1 MRTNASLH
9 ENGKRLTVK
18 ELVARLTPKQRKF
31 AEGLVLNGLS
41 KAQAYREAYTWNGGE
56 SGLRVNAVRTA
67 QKPNVAL
74 AVKAM
79 EEERAAR
86 WWENKRKLQTFVMDG
101 LTRTASETESD
112 ITRLKALELVGRT
125 RYASVFEEPQAN
137 EANAA
142 LSGAMVD
149 TLAARLQSLLGFSA
163 PISGAEDSSGP
174 ILDTECTQ
182 LPSSDMG
189 DADTPTG
196 GGEGE

>member
-1 MRTNASLH
+1 MAQGRVH

-18 ELVARLTPKQRKF
+18 EVVARLTPKQRKF

-67 QKPNVAL
+67 RKPNVAL

-79 EEERAAR
+79 EEEKAAR

-137 EANAA
+137 ESNAA

-149 TLAARLQSLLGFSA
+149 TLAARLHSLLGFAS
-163 PISGAEDSSGP
+163 PTLGDDQHEGP
-174 ILDTECTQ
+174 ILDTTADH
-182 LPSSDMG
+182 LPSSDTS
-189 DADTPTG
+189 DTPTPTG

>member
-1 MRTNASLH
+1 MAQGRVYAD
-9 ENGKRLTVK
+9 GKRLKVN
-18 ELVARLTPKQRKF
+18 EILARLTAKQRKF

-67 QKPNVAL
+67 RKPNVAL

-79 EEERAAR
+79 EEEKAAR

-149 TLAARLQSLLGFSA
+149 TLAARLQSLLGLSA
-163 PISGAEDSSGP
+163 PTIGDEQTEGP
-174 ILDTECTQ
+174 ILDTTCDPIALDDTTPTE
-182 LPSSDMG
+182 
-189 DADTPTG
+189 TPTG

>member
-1 MRTNASLH
+1 MAQGRVH

-18 ELVARLTPKQRKF
+18 EVVARLTPKQRKF

-67 QKPNVAL
+67 RKPNVAL

-79 EEERAAR
+79 EEEKAAR

-137 EANAA
+137 ESNAA

-149 TLAARLQSLLGFSA
+149 TLAARLHSLLGFSS
-163 PISGAEDSSGP
+163 PTLGDTTSDCP
-174 ILDTECTQ
+174 VLDTTCDPVPPDDT
-182 LPSSDMG
+182 SDTP
-189 DADTPTG
+189 TPTG

>member
-1 MRTNASLH
+1 MAQGRVH

-18 ELVARLTPKQRKF
+18 EVVARLTPKQRKF

-41 KAQAYREAYTWNGGE
+41 KAEAYRQAYTWNGGE
-56 SGLRVNAVRTA
+56 SGLRVSAVRTSRKA
-67 QKPNVAL
+67 NVAL

-101 LTRTASETESD
+101 LTRTASEAGSD

-137 EANAA
+137 EANTA
-142 LSGAMVD
+142 LSGAMID
-149 TLAARLQSLLGFSA
+149 TLAARLQSLLGFASPMIGEEEHQA
-163 PISGAEDSSGP
+163 PAI
-174 ILDTECTQ
+174 DTAFNPV
-182 LPSSDMG
+182 PSD
-189 DADTPTG
+189 DTTPTETPTG